1 MTGSV
6 FAATAKFLRGVGTQ
20 ATVSVAASALA
31 AAVLALPAGIP
42 LPFFGA
48 SAQTDTAAAR
58 QERWVSPV
66 ASDGKIRE
74 RHQDAAGSEAPLRA
88 SQGLISPAA
97 IVMPMSLDWKQPAT
111 PITALR
117 QERPVTA
124 EPRLHVAQ
132 AQAAATVPP
141 SPPRRPVIE
150 RAVVTAEAAPLPITP
165 AVQAAAGGP
174 VPVLI
179 EGSGGGAAHPGRPRR
194 RRDVRGGRCRRRG
207 RHLDAVARL
216 QPAAA
221 PVTAQARA
229 FSALRPA

>member
-1 MTGSV
+1 MTDSV
-6 FAATAKFLRGVGTQ
+6 FTATAKFLRGVGTQ

-31 AAVLALPAGIP
+31 AVVLALPSGIP

-48 SAQTDTAAAR
+48 SAQTDTAVAR

-111 PITALR
+111 PVTALR

-132 AQAAATVPP
+132 AQAAVTVPP
-141 SPPRRPVIE
+141 SPPRRPVVE
-150 RAVVTAEAAPLPITP
+150 RAVVTTEAAPLPITP
-165 AVQAAAGGP
+165 AVQAAAAPSQSSLKVLGVALPTP
-174 VPVLI
+174 VARV
-179 EGSGGGAAHPGRPRR
+179 GDAMSGAVGVVGAAGIWTLSRASSLLPR
-194 RRDVRGGRCRRRG
+194 
-207 RHLDAVARL
+207 L
-216 QPAAA
+216 
-221 PVTAQARA
+221 
-229 FSALRPA
+229 

>member
-31 AAVLALPAGIP
+31 AAVLALPSGIP

-111 PITALR
+111 PVTALR

-132 AQAAATVPP
+132 AQAAVTVPP
-141 SPPRRPVIE
+141 SPPRRPVVE

-165 AVQAAAGGP
+165 AVQAAAAPSQSSLKVLGVALPTP
-174 VPVLI
+174 VARV
-179 EGSGGGAAHPGRPRR
+179 GDAMSGAVGVVGAAGIWTLSRASSLLPR
-194 RRDVRGGRCRRRG
+194 
-207 RHLDAVARL
+207 L
-216 QPAAA
+216 
-221 PVTAQARA
+221 
-229 FSALRPA
+229 

>member
-6 FAATAKFLRGVGTQ
+6 FAATAKFLRGIGTQ

-31 AAVLALPAGIP
+31 AVVLALPSGIP

-48 SAQTDTAAAR
+48 SAQTDTAVAR

-111 PITALR
+111 HITALR
-117 QERPVTA
+117 QEREVTA

-132 AQAAATVPP
+132 AHAAVTVPP

-150 RAVVTAEAAPLPITP
+150 RAVVTAEAAPLQIAP
-165 AVQAAAGGP
+165 AVQAAVEGGTPSQPPLRLLGVTMPTP
-174 VPVLI
+174 VARV
-179 EGSGGGAAHPGRPRR
+179 GDAMSGAVGVVGAAGIWTLSRASSLLPR
-194 RRDVRGGRCRRRG
+194 
-207 RHLDAVARL
+207 L
-216 QPAAA
+216 
-221 PVTAQARA
+221 
-229 FSALRPA
+229 

>member
-111 PITALR
+111 PVTALR

-132 AQAAATVPP
+132 AQAAVTVPP
-141 SPPRRPVIE
+141 SPPRRPVVE

-165 AVQAAAGGP
+165 AVQAAAAPSQSSLKVLGVALPTP
-174 VPVLI
+174 VARV
-179 EGSGGGAAHPGRPRR
+179 GDAMSGAVGVVGAAGIWTLSRASSLLPR
-194 RRDVRGGRCRRRG
+194 
-207 RHLDAVARL
+207 L
-216 QPAAA
+216 
-221 PVTAQARA
+221 
-229 FSALRPA
+229 

>member
-1 MTGSV
+1 MADSV
-6 FAATAKFLRGVGTQ
+6 FKATAKFLRGVGTQ

-31 AAVLALPAGIP
+31 AAVLALPSGIP

-48 SAQTDTAAAR
+48 SAQTDTAVAR

-111 PITALR
+111 PIIALR

-132 AQAAATVPP
+132 AQAAVTVPP

-165 AVQAAAGGP
+165 AVQAAAAEGGTPSQSSLKVLGVALPTP
-174 VPVLI
+174 VACV
-179 EGSGGGAAHPGRPRR
+179 GDAMSGAVGVVGAAGIWTLSRASSLLPR
-194 RRDVRGGRCRRRG
+194 
-207 RHLDAVARL
+207 L
-216 QPAAA
+216 
-221 PVTAQARA
+221 
-229 FSALRPA
+229 

>member
-1 MTGSV
+1 MTDSV
-6 FAATAKFLRGVGTQ
+6 FTATAKFLRGVGTQ

-74 RHQDAAGSEAPLRA
+74 RHQDAAASEPPLRA
-88 SQGLISPAA
+88 AQGLISPAA

-117 QERPVTA
+117 QERPAAA

-132 AQAAATVPP
+132 AQAAVTVPP
-141 SPPRRPVIE
+141 SPPRRPVVE

-165 AVQAAAGGP
+165 AVQAAAAPSQSSLKVLGVALPTP
-174 VPVLI
+174 VARV
-179 EGSGGGAAHPGRPRR
+179 GDAMSGAVGVVGAAGIWTLSRASSLLPR
-194 RRDVRGGRCRRRG
+194 
-207 RHLDAVARL
+207 L
-216 QPAAA
+216 
-221 PVTAQARA
+221 
-229 FSALRPA
+229 

>member
-6 FAATAKFLRGVGTQ
+6 FTATAKFLRGVGTQ

-31 AAVLALPAGIP
+31 AAVLALPSGIP

-48 SAQTDTAAAR
+48 SAKTDTAAAR

-66 ASDGKIRE
+66 AWDGKIRE
-74 RHQDAAGSEAPLRA
+74 RHQDAAGSEPPLRA

-141 SPPRRPVIE
+141 SPPRRPLIE

-165 AVQAAAGGP
+165 AVQAAAAEGGTPSQSSLKVLGVAMPTP
-174 VPVLI
+174 VARV
-179 EGSGGGAAHPGRPRR
+179 GDAMSGAVGIVGAAGIWTLSRASSLLPR
-194 RRDVRGGRCRRRG
+194 
-207 RHLDAVARL
+207 L
-216 QPAAA
+216 
-221 PVTAQARA
+221 
-229 FSALRPA
+229 

>member
-74 RHQDAAGSEAPLRA
+74 RHQDAAASEPPLRA
-88 SQGLISPAA
+88 AQGLISPAA

-117 QERPVTA
+117 QERPAAA

-132 AQAAATVPP
+132 AQATVTVPP

-150 RAVVTAEAAPLPITP
+150 RAGVTAEAAPLQIAP
-165 AVQAAAGGP
+165 AVQAAAVEGGTPSQPPLRLLGVTMPTP
-174 VPVLI
+174 VARV
-179 EGSGGGAAHPGRPRR
+179 GDAMSGAVGVVGAAGIWTLSRASSLLPR
-194 RRDVRGGRCRRRG
+194 
-207 RHLDAVARL
+207 L
-216 QPAAA
+216 
-221 PVTAQARA
+221 
-229 FSALRPA
+229 

>member
-31 AAVLALPAGIP
+31 AVVLALPAGIP

-74 RHQDAAGSEAPLRA
+74 RHQDAAGSEPPLRA

-111 PITALR
+111 HITALR
-117 QERPVTA
+117 QERQVTA

-132 AQAAATVPP
+132 AHAAVTVPP

-150 RAVVTAEAAPLPITP
+150 RAVVTAEAAPLQIAP
-165 AVQAAAGGP
+165 AVQAAAVEGGTPSQPPLRLLGVTMPTP
-174 VPVLI
+174 VARV
-179 EGSGGGAAHPGRPRR
+179 GDAMSGAVGVVGAAGIWTLSRASSLLPR
-194 RRDVRGGRCRRRG
+194 
-207 RHLDAVARL
+207 L
-216 QPAAA
+216 
-221 PVTAQARA
+221 
-229 FSALRPA
+229 

>member
-1 MTGSV
+1 MTDSV
-6 FAATAKFLRGVGTQ
+6 FTATAKFLRGVGTQ

-31 AAVLALPAGIP
+31 AVVLALPSGIP

-48 SAQTDTAAAR
+48 SAQTDTAVAR

-132 AQAAATVPP
+132 AQATAVPP

-165 AVQAAAGGP
+165 VVQAVAAEGGNPSHSSLKVLGVALPTPVARVGDAMSGAVGVVGAAGIWT
-174 VPVLI
+174 L
-179 EGSGGGAAHPGRPRR
+179 SRASSLLPR
-194 RRDVRGGRCRRRG
+194 
-207 RHLDAVARL
+207 L
-216 QPAAA
+216 
-221 PVTAQARA
+221 
-229 FSALRPA
+229 

>member
-1 MTGSV
+1 MTDSV
-6 FAATAKFLRGVGTQ
+6 FTATAKFLRGVGTQ

-31 AAVLALPAGIP
+31 AVVLALPSGTP

-48 SAQTDTAAAR
+48 SAQTDTAVAR

-111 PITALR
+111 PVTALR

-132 AQAAATVPP
+132 AQAAVTVPP
-141 SPPRRPVIE
+141 SPPRRPVVE

-165 AVQAAAGGP
+165 AVQAAAAPSQSSLKGLGVALPTP
-174 VPVLI
+174 VARV
-179 EGSGGGAAHPGRPRR
+179 GDAMSGAVGVVGAAGIWTLSRASSLLPR
-194 RRDVRGGRCRRRG
+194 
-207 RHLDAVARL
+207 L
-216 QPAAA
+216 
-221 PVTAQARA
+221 
-229 FSALRPA
+229 

>member
-31 AAVLALPAGIP
+31 AVVLALPAGIP

-74 RHQDAAGSEAPLRA
+74 RHQDAAGSEPPLRA

-111 PITALR
+111 HITALR
-117 QERPVTA
+117 QERQVTA

-132 AQAAATVPP
+132 AQAAVTVPP

-150 RAVVTAEAAPLPITP
+150 RAVVTAEAAPLQIAP
-165 AVQAAAGGP
+165 AVQAAAVEGGTPSQPPLRLLGVTMPTP
-174 VPVLI
+174 VARV
-179 EGSGGGAAHPGRPRR
+179 GDAMSGAVGVVGAAGIWTLSRASSLLPR
-194 RRDVRGGRCRRRG
+194 
-207 RHLDAVARL
+207 L
-216 QPAAA
+216 
-221 PVTAQARA
+221 
-229 FSALRPA
+229 

>member
-6 FAATAKFLRGVGTQ
+6 FAATAKFLRGIGTQ

-31 AAVLALPAGIP
+31 AAVLALPSGIP

-111 PITALR
+111 PIIALR
-117 QERPVTA
+117 QERQVNA

-132 AQAAATVPP
+132 AHAAVTVPP

-165 AVQAAAGGP
+165 AVQAAAAEGGTPSQPSLKVLGVALPTP
-174 VPVLI
+174 VARV
-179 EGSGGGAAHPGRPRR
+179 GDAMSGAVGVVGAAGIWTLSRASSLLPR
-194 RRDVRGGRCRRRG
+194 
-207 RHLDAVARL
+207 L
-216 QPAAA
+216 
-221 PVTAQARA
+221 
-229 FSALRPA
+229 

>member
-31 AAVLALPAGIP
+31 AVVLALPAGIP

-74 RHQDAAGSEAPLRA
+74 RHQDAAGSEPPLRA

-111 PITALR
+111 LITALR
-117 QERPVTA
+117 QERQVTA

-132 AQAAATVPP
+132 AHAAVTVPP

-150 RAVVTAEAAPLPITP
+150 RAVVTAEAAPLQIAP
-165 AVQAAAGGP
+165 AVQAAAVEGGTPSQPPLRLLGVTMPTP
-174 VPVLI
+174 VASV
-179 EGSGGGAAHPGRPRR
+179 GDAMSGAVGVVGAAGIWTLSRASSLLPR
-194 RRDVRGGRCRRRG
+194 
-207 RHLDAVARL
+207 L
-216 QPAAA
+216 
-221 PVTAQARA
+221 
-229 FSALRPA
+229 

>member
-1 MTGSV
+1 MTDSV
-6 FAATAKFLRGVGTQ
+6 FTATAKFLRGVGTQ

-31 AAVLALPAGIP
+31 AAVLALPSGMQ

-74 RHQDAAGSEAPLRA
+74 RHQDAAGSEPPLRA

-111 PITALR
+111 PVTALR

-132 AQAAATVPP
+132 AQAAVTVPP
-141 SPPRRPVIE
+141 SPPRRPVVE

-165 AVQAAAGGP
+165 AVQAAAAPSQSSLKVLGVALPTP
-174 VPVLI
+174 VARV
-179 EGSGGGAAHPGRPRR
+179 GDAMSGAVGVVGAAGIWTLSRASSLLPR
-194 RRDVRGGRCRRRG
+194 
-207 RHLDAVARL
+207 L
-216 QPAAA
+216 
-221 PVTAQARA
+221 
-229 FSALRPA
+229 

>member
-48 SAQTDTAAAR
+48 SAQTDTAVAR

-74 RHQDAAGSEAPLRA
+74 RHQDAAASEPPLRA
-88 SQGLISPAA
+88 AQGLISPAA

-111 PITALR
+111 PVTALR

-132 AQAAATVPP
+132 AQAAVTVPP
-141 SPPRRPVIE
+141 SPPRRPVVE

-165 AVQAAAGGP
+165 AVQAAAAPSQSSLKVLGVALPTP
-174 VPVLI
+174 VARV
-179 EGSGGGAAHPGRPRR
+179 GDAMSGAVGVVGAAGIWTLSRASSLLPR
-194 RRDVRGGRCRRRG
+194 
-207 RHLDAVARL
+207 L
-216 QPAAA
+216 
-221 PVTAQARA
+221 
-229 FSALRPA
+229 